1 MVNVLGELAVV
12 VALLVMFSEL
22 LPMVD
27 VLGELAVV
35 VTSSVVAVLAMVRFG
50 LRRIGIV
57 SVTPS

>member
-1 MVNVLGELAVV
+1 ML
-12 VALLVMFSEL
+12 VALVVMFSEL

-35 VTSSVVAVLAMVRFG
+35 VTFSVVAVLAMVRFG